1 MVQKVTDPIHSP
13 VCGLKT
19 SREQLANLRVLT
31 LSLDSAFSPG
41 LLSPSPFDIM
51 DY

>member
-13 VCGLKT
+13 RLQTENLQGAV
-19 SREQLANLRVLT
+19 SNLRALT

-41 LLSPSPFDIM
+41 LLFPSCFDIM